1 MPYVPILS
9 RFALVF
15 SRLCSGSI
23 SGKSFE
29 HLSTNLHKEATGTF
43 QDKKKLPRRVTIS
56 VVSGFALVNGKQP

>member
-29 HLSTNLHKEATGTF
+29 HLSTNLHKEATGTI
-43 QDKKKLPRRVTIS
+43 QDKKNYREGLL
-56 VVSGFALVNGKQP
+56 FLLFLVLLL